1 MCPNG
6 VIEFG
11 PFRLVARER
20 RLERDGLA
28 VKVGSRA
35 LDLLIALAERAGEVV
50 SKEELI
56 ARLWPDTTVEGSG
69 IRVHV
74 AGLRKALG
82 DGQEGAGYVTN
93 VPGRGYR
100 LVAPIS
106 RSSRPAQPDPL
117 DPVADETS
125 HNLPS
130 KLERIVGR
138 EGAIAEIGKQL
149 SASRFVTIVGPGGM
163 GKTTVAVAV
172 AHAVRSDF
180 AGPVCF
186 VDLASLSDARQVSA
200 SVAAALGLA
209 ALADDATSNIMAFLH
224 DRRAL
229 LVLDSC
235 EHVMETV
242 APLAE
247 RIFGGAAQVHILA
260 TSREALRVQGE
271 HVHRLAPLG
280 SPSSNDAI
288 TSADALTFPAIQL
301 FVERATASGARL
313 ALTDADAPMI
323 AQICRML
330 DGIALAI
337 ELAASRVDAYG
348 IRGTASL
355 LENRLGLRW
364 LGRRTALPRH
374 QTLSAMLDWSYDL
387 LDEVERMVLR
397 RLSIFVGPFSLHA
410 VAAVAGGEE
419 LQSDQAVDVLGS
431 LVEKSLVSVDTSN
444 SAVRYRLLDTTR
456 AYAQSRL
463 DEAKERDAT
472 AKRHAL
478 YLCSVLDGE
487 GGLAFVEHVGNA
499 RAALKWCFSNT
510 GDTILGAA
518 LAASLAPMF
527 MDLALLRECQRR
539 VEIAVATLSDA
550 DRGTQREMQLQGA
563 LGVSLMFSRGNSR
576 EVQTALTRA
585 LALGDELDD
594 PHLQLRLLGALHIS
608 LYRLGEFREALGVA
622 ERSRGVAKRLTDPAA
637 SSLSEWM
644 IGTTHHLLGGQ
655 VEAEKLC
662 RTALAPPPMSK
673 RLAMVHFGFDPR
685 IRALVILG
693 RALWLVGRAD
703 DARRVT
709 TETIRE
715 ATETGQPVTL
725 ASAFVWTSSVF
736 LWSGDLNAAEEIVD
750 KLVAYAE
757 RHALGPYH
765 VAVGLGLKG
774 ELAVKRG
781 AAGVGVDL
789 LRRSVEGLHAENQQ
803 MLQTVFATALAE
815 GLGVLGQHDEALVT
829 IDRAIGAT
837 ARNGGSF
844 DLPEMLR
851 VKGHLLASA
860 PVADEDEAER
870 YLVRALECARGQ
882 GALGWE
888 LRAASTLARLWS
900 KRGRRKE
907 AGELLTASYSR
918 FSQGFQTADLL
929 AAKQLLSEL

>member
-1 MCPNG
+1 M
-6 VIEFG
+6 IEFG
-11 PFRLVARER
+11 PFRLIAQER
-20 RLERDGLA
+20 RLERAGQV

-50 SKEELI
+50 SKEDLI

-74 AGLRKALG
+74 AALRKALG
-82 DGQEGAGYVTN
+82 EAENGVSYVTN

-100 LVAPIS
+100 LAAPV
-106 RSSRPAQPDPL
+106 SRPNRPAAPDVV
-117 DPVADETS
+117 DTVDEAT

-130 KLERIVGR
+130 RLERIVGR
-138 EGAIAEIGKQL
+138 QDAIAEIGKQL
-149 SASRFVTIVGPGGM
+149 SANRFVTIVGPGGM

-172 AHAVRSDF
+172 AHAARADF
-180 AGPVCF
+180 VGPVCF

-200 SVAAALGLA
+200 GVAAALGLA
-209 ALADDATSNIMAFLH
+209 PLADDATSNIIAFLH

-229 LVLDSC
+229 LMLDSC

-260 TSREALRVQGE
+260 TSRESLRVQGE
-271 HVHRLAPLG
+271 HVYRLAPLS
-280 SPSSNDAI
+280 SPAASEAI
-288 TSADALTFPAIQL
+288 TAADALTFPAIQL
-301 FVERATASGARL
+301 FVERATAGGARL
-313 ALTDADAPMI
+313 TLTDVDAPMI
-323 AQICRML
+323 AAICRML
-330 DGIALAI
+330 DGVALAI

-355 LENRLGLRW
+355 LETRFGLRW

-387 LDEVERMVLR
+387 LGDLERMVLR
-397 RLSIFVGPFSLHA
+397 RLSILVGSFSLEA
-410 VAAVAGGEE
+410 AAAVASCAE
-419 LQSDQAVDVLGS
+419 LDGDHAVEILGS
-431 LVEKSLVSVDTSN
+431 LVEKSLVSVDTGS
-444 SAVRYRLLDTTR
+444 SVVRYRLLDTTR
-456 AYAQSRL
+456 AYAQGKL

-472 AKRHAL
+472 ARRHAL
-478 YLCSVLDGE
+478 YLCAVLDGE
-487 GGLAFVEHVGNA
+487 GSQAFVEHDGNA
-499 RAALKWCFSNT
+499 RAALKWSFSDT
-510 GDTILGAA
+510 GDTTLGAA

-539 VEIAVATLSDA
+539 VEIALATLSDT
-550 DRGTQREMQLQGA
+550 DRGTRREMQLQGA
-563 LGVSLMFSRGNSR
+563 LGVSLMFSRGNGQ

-594 PHLQLRLLGALHIS
+594 PHLQMRLLGALHIS
-608 LYRLGEFREALGVA
+608 LYRLGEFREALAIA
-622 ERSRGVAKRLTDPAA
+622 ERSRDVAKRLTDPAA
-637 SSLSEWM
+637 SALSDWM

-662 RTALAPPPMSK
+662 RSALAPPPMSK

-693 RALWLVGRAD
+693 RSLWLVGRAD

-715 ATETGQPVTL
+715 ATETGQPLTL

-736 LWSGDLNAAEEIVD
+736 LWSGALNAAEEIVD
-750 KLVAYAE
+750 RLVAYAE

-765 VAVGLGLKG
+765 AAVGLGLKG

-789 LRRSVEGLHAENQQ
+789 LRRSVEALQAENQQ

-815 GLGVLGQHDEALVT
+815 GLGLLGQHDEALVT

-837 ARNGGSF
+837 DRNGGSF

-851 VKGHLLASA
+851 VRGYLLASM
-860 PVADEDEAER
+860 PVADEQEAER
-870 YLVRALECARGQ
+870 CLVRAIDRAKDQ
-882 GALGWE
+882 GAIGWE
-888 LRAASTLARLWS
+888 LRAATDLARLWC
-900 KRGRRKE
+900 KQGRR
-907 AGELLTASYSR
+907 ADARQIVSGSYER
-918 FSQGFQTADLL
+918 FSQGFQTTDLL